1 MCVCDLSVREC
12 ECVFIA
18 CRASECECA
27 LLLCF
32 VVCVYWHTCL
42 TATPLCVF
50 LLAFALLL
58 HTCLT
63 AGPLQKRK
71 KKGGGGEKEK
81 SRVEGKEESEPA
93 KRDARC
99 RHSTERR
106 SRCAAC
112 EPPAA
117 TRSQRPRPKS
127 GKSHAPQKQAPATT
141 APPARPPAAG
151 NDAATP
157 GPAPQV
163 RAVSCAAGAGS
174 GRGGRGREGRVVWV
188 RSGRGRESVVEGV
201 VKAAAT
207 ALPQMRFSARK
218 AWPQHRHRRA
228 DL

>member
-1 MCVCDLSVREC
+1 MRC
-12 ECVFIA
+12 F
-18 CRASECECA
+18 CA
-27 LLLCF
+27 LLLC
-32 VVCVYWHTCL
+32 VCIGIRASL
-42 TATPLCVF
+42 QPRCVF
-50 LLAFALLL
+50 SCLLL
-58 HTCLT
+58 LSYYIR
-63 AGPLQKRK
+63 ASLQGLAQKRK

-218 AWPQHRHRRA
+218 AWPQHRRRRA

>member
-1 MCVCDLSVREC
+1 MRC
-12 ECVFIA
+12 F
-18 CRASECECA
+18 CA
-27 LLLCF
+27 LLCVCVLAYVPHCNPVVCFPACFCF
-32 VVCVYWHTCL
+32 VTTYVPHCR
-42 TATPLCVF
+42 
-50 LLAFALLL
+50 AFA
-58 HTCLT
+58 
-63 AGPLQKRK
+63 K
-71 KKGGGGEKEK
+71 KKEERRREKEK

-218 AWPQHRHRRA
+218 AWPQHRRRRA

>member
-1 MCVCDLSVREC
+1 MRC
-12 ECVFIA
+12 F
-18 CRASECECA
+18 CA
-27 LLLCF
+27 LL
-32 VVCVYWHTCL
+32 CVYWHTCL

-63 AGPLQKRK
+63 AGPLTK
-71 KKGGGGEKEK
+71 KKEQKGGAREKEK

-141 APPARPPAAG
+141 SPPARPPAAG

-218 AWPQHRHRRA
+218 AWPQHRRRRA